1 MGSLRVTLCAIAAL
15 GAVAVTPAAHAA
27 DGGVSISPSSPHP
40 GSDIALRVSGCP
52 GRTATAVSPAFVA
65 DARLTVG
72 PDGALAGESRVRS
85 TLPAG
90 TYDVRVACGDADA
103 EGAVTVVR
111 KASEPSKPSKPS
123 ERSGRHGAQP
133 SAHTSPV
140 APVRAGGGGGADLAV
155 VDARAAG
162 PGTAHTV
169 TGLILAG
176 VAATAVALRS
186 ARRSRQQR
194 EAFTRE
200 AGGRR

>member
-15 GAVAVTPAAHAA
+15 GAVAVIPTAHAA
-27 DGGVSISPSSPHP
+27 DGAAVGGVSVSPSSPHP

-52 GRTATAVSPAFVA
+52 QRTATAVSAAFVA

-72 PDGALAGESRVRS
+72 ADGTLVGESRVRS
-85 TLPAG
+85 TLKTG
-90 TYDVRVACGDADA
+90 TYDVKVACGDTPG
-103 EGAVTVVR
+103 EGAITVVR
-111 KASEPSKPSKPS
+111 QTAD
-123 ERSGRHGAQP
+123 RSGQQGAQP
-133 SAHTSPV
+133 SAPASPV
-140 APVRAGGGGGADLAV
+140 APVQAGGGGSADLAV

-169 TGLILAG
+169 TGLLLAG

-194 EAFTRE
+194 DAFTRE
-200 AGGRR
+200 AGGQR

>member
-15 GAVAVTPAAHAA
+15 GAVAVAPAAHAA
-27 DGGVSISPSSPHP
+27 DGGVSVSPSSPHP

-52 GRTATAVSPAFVA
+52 GKTATAVSAAFVA

-72 PDGALAGESRVRS
+72 DDGALVGESRVRS
-85 TLPAG
+85 TLTAG
-90 TYDVRVACGDADA
+90 TYDVRVACGGTAA
-103 EGAVTVVR
+103 KGAVTVVR
-111 KASEPSKPSKPS
+111 KGA
-123 ERSGRHGAQP
+123 ERSGRQGPQP
-133 SAHTSPV
+133 SAPASPV
-140 APVRAGGGGGADLAV
+140 APVRAGGGGTAQLAV

-169 TGLILAG
+169 TGLVLAG

-194 EAFTRE
+194 EAFGRE
-200 AGGRR
+200 AGGPR

>member
-15 GAVAVTPAAHAA
+15 GAVAVLPAAHASDGAA
-27 DGGVSISPSSPHP
+27 DGGVSFSPSSPHP

-52 GRTATAVSPAFVA
+52 QKTATAVSPAFVA

-72 PDGALAGESRVRS
+72 ADGTLVGESRVRS
-85 TLPAG
+85 TLKAG
-90 TYDVRVACGDADA
+90 TYDVKIACGDAPGK
-103 EGAVTVVR
+103 GAVTVVR
-111 KASEPSKPSKPS
+111 QEAANRSGQLGAEPSAP
-123 ERSGRHGAQP
+123 A
-133 SAHTSPV
+133 SPV
-140 APVRAGGGGGADLAV
+140 APVQAGGGGTAQLAV

-200 AGGRR
+200 AGGPR